1 MLLFSTILNMNK
13 TLTREAFLR
22 LVLQWNRESTYAENI
37 IEDLRWDG
45 SFPADW
51 GNADLW
57 LAAREYPRE
66 KIIAVRFEKHKEDG
80 SVWDTDYVMDF
91 RRRLMCIRLER
102 SDRRHT
108 QILQETFTT
117 PHFITL
123 LEQKGFLSED
133 GDLPVSRT
141 PHQIGTEHL
150 PLLRDVILQKSNY
163 RLPVIYVSRR
173 FDGSLP
179 LNAELLASRVKGVA
193 HVLLLEH
200 AEDVHVLRD
209 MCESRNE
216 YSGAAAIYFPS
227 GAPGKRRFITHVK
240 EGCDPALLE
249 KLARAAII
257 YAGSRITEPLLT
269 WQGVNNALL
278 NERIRVNIHARE
290 LAEQAKKQAE
300 AEVRALQDTLDEKQQ
315 EIQRKA
321 LEDAE
326 REAEKILDGFDNEL
340 RYYQKQ
346 IEDLTRANDA
356 LQIENQGLKSRL
368 DSAGETPLIHSGRET
383 DFYPGEIRDLLLTQL
398 SETLSSVPEKTRR
411 HDVIQDILAEN
422 EWDHCSEKNAEEIK
436 KLLKTYAGMTS
447 AIRQKLE
454 SLGFVITEDG
464 KHYKLTYYGDD
475 RYQIILSKTPSD
487 VRTGKNCSQKLSKMV
502 F

>member
-1 MLLFSTILNMNK
+1 MLLFSTILNINK
-13 TLTREAFLR
+13 TLTRDAFMR

-45 SFPADW
+45 RFPARF
-51 GNADLW
+51 GNDDLF
-57 LAAREYPRE
+57 LAAAEYSE
-66 KIIAVRFEKHKEDG
+66 KNIIAVRFEKHREDG

-91 RRRLMCIRLER
+91 RRLLMCIRLER
-102 SDRRHT
+102 SYREDA
-108 QILQETFTT
+108 QIMQERFST

-123 LEQKGFLSED
+123 LEQKGYLSED
-133 GDLPVSRT
+133 GDLPVSRV
-141 PHQIGTEHL
+141 PYQIGTEQL
-150 PLLRDVILQKSNY
+150 NLLSDVILQKKTY

-179 LNAELLASRVKGVA
+179 VDAELLASRVKGVA
-193 HVLLLEH
+193 HVLILEH
-200 AEDVHVLRD
+200 PEDVHELRR
-209 MCESRNE
+209 MCEDKNE
-216 YSGAAAIYFPS
+216 YSGAAGICFP
-227 GAPGKRRFITHVK
+227 GEAMGKRRFITHVR
-240 EGCDPALLE
+240 EGYDETMLE
-249 KLARAAII
+249 RLARAVIVF
-257 YAGSRITEPLLT
+257 AGSRITEPLLT

-278 NERIRVNIHARE
+278 NERIRVNIRERQAAEEARRK
-290 LAEQAKKQAE
+290 AEQE
-300 AEVRALQDTLDEKQQ
+300 YRSLQDTLDEKQRA
-315 EIQRKA
+315 IRKQA
-321 LEDAE
+321 LEDA
-326 REAEKILDGFDNEL
+326 RSEAEKILDGFDNEL
-340 RYYQKQ
+340 HYYEKQ
-346 IEDLTRANDA
+346 IEDLTKANDA

-368 DSAGETPLIHSGRET
+368 DSSGETPLIHSGREA

-398 SETLSSVPEKTRR
+398 SDTLSSVGDKTRR
-411 HDVIQDILAEN
+411 RDVIEDILSAN
-422 EWDHCSEKNAEEIK
+422 EWDHRSEKNAEEIK

-487 VRTGKNCSQKLSKMV
+487 IRTGKNSSQKLSKMV